1 VKTIAWEIRE
11 PDRAAD
17 NGVKVE
23 SAGDLLALK
32 LAVIHER
39 VEAKD
44 YLAICAL
51 LRGGLSLAE
60 GLAHLDARHPLGTD
74 AMIGSKTLTYFKGGD
89 LDALPAKVKSD
100 LEAAIRAVRDV
111 PQFRGEKTRIGTI
124 TI

>member
-17 NGVKVE
+17 KGVKVA
-23 SAGDLLALK
+23 SAEDLLALK

-60 GLAHLDARHPLGTD
+60 GLAHLDARHPLATD

-100 LEAAIRAVRDV
+100 LEAAVRAVRDV
-111 PQFRGEKTRIGTI
+111 RNFAEKKRELAR
-124 TI
+124 

>member
-17 NGVKVE
+17 KGVKVA
-23 SAGDLLALK
+23 SAEDLLALK

-44 YLAICAL
+44 YLAICAFVARWFES
-51 LRGGLSLAE
+51 RGRARTSRCAAPLA
-60 GLAHLDARHPLGTD
+60 TD

-89 LDALPAKVKSD
+89 LDALPAKVKSE
-100 LEAAIRAVRDV
+100 LEGAVRAVRDV
-111 PQFRGEKTRIGTI
+111 RNFAEKKRELER
-124 TI
+124 